1 MMKLLKLNQP
11 KSLSQC
17 SWQTIHNKICVLCI
31 LAVNYVCYLF
41 YSSPSESYAS
51 PTTHS
56 KSKLIHSSL
65 SLSVSLFIY
74 MYNYIYIYIHTYV
87 CVCVCV
93 CVRVYIYK
101 YNTVYRDLTQLL
113 YFDLFFMN
121 IYLWVLFQIFLDKGE
136 LNKMSF
142 SLCLCNNQLLL

>member
-1 MMKLLKLNQP
+1 MTGLKNNMMKLLKLNQP

-17 SWQTIHNKICVLCI
+17 SWQTIHNKICALCI

-41 YSSPSESYAS
+41 YSSPSQSYAS

-56 KSKLIHSSL
+56 KSKFIHSSL
-65 SLSVSLFIY
+65 SLSLSHSSYICIII
-74 MYNYIYIYIHTYV
+74 YIYIYIHTYMCV

-93 CVRVYIYK
+93 CVYIYK

-121 IYLWVLFQIFLDKGE
+121 IYF
-136 LNKMSF
+136 
-142 SLCLCNNQLLL
+142 